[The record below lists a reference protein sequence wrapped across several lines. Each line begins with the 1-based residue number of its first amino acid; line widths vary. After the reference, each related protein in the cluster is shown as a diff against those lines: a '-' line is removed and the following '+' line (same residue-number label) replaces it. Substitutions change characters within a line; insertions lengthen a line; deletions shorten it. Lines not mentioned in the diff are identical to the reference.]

1 MTIRAE
7 AKRLEI
13 LQSKEGRK
21 RRLKNKKVDV
31 DVFGTLQEDL
41 HYFQCLLQNV
51 IDHILRLFYLNL
63 TDNRCSR

>member
-21 RRLKNKKVDV
+21 RRLKNKKVDIN
-31 DVFGTLQEDL
+31 VFCTLQEDL
-41 HYFQCLLQNV
+41 YLFTTERYRSYSL
-51 IDHILRLFYLNL
+51 IILSQSYRQPAQ
-63 TDNRCSR
+63 

>member
-21 RRLKNKKVDV
+21 RRLKNKKVDI
-31 DVFGTLQEDL
+31 DVFCTLQEDL
-41 HYFQCLLQNV
+41 IQNV

>member
-21 RRLKNKKVDV
+21 RRLKSKKVDIK
-31 DVFGTLQEDL
+31 FNLACKKI
-41 HYFQCLLQNV
+41 YIFKFLLQNFT
-51 IDHILRLFYLNL
+51 DHIVRSFYLIL

>member
-21 RRLKNKKVDV
+21 RRLKSKKVDIK
-31 DVFGTLQEDL
+31 FNLACKKIYIFEMFTTEL
-41 HYFQCLLQNV
+41 YRSYCS
-51 IDHILRLFYLNL
+51 IILSHSYRQPV
-63 TDNRCSR
+63 

>member
-21 RRLKNKKVDV
+21 RRLKNKKVDNI
-31 DVFGTLQEDL
+31 DVCCTLQ
-41 HYFQCLLQNV
+41 
-51 IDHILRLFYLNL
+51 
-63 TDNRCSR
+63 